1 MDEELKKALAELG
14 MTQKDAIEAQ
24 NKALADLRAAHEAD
38 VKKRD
43 AVYDEKLDKLTKE
56 LDKFEPL
63 NIALT
68 KAQQAADKAA
78 EERKEQQEQ
87 LDRIETK
94 LNRPG
99 MGHNNGPDLTPERV
113 GFFDWGRFGL
123 ERMTPERKNVLT
135 VSEDTGGGYLAPSD
149 FLLEIIKA
157 AIEFSPFRSAV
168 RVRTTS
174 QKSVQIPKRTGVF
187 SARWT
192 GEVETR
198 SETKGLA
205 YGLED
210 VPVHE
215 LTAEVYVSMANLED
229 SAFDVESELKL
240 EFAEQFGVAEGAAVV
255 SGSGVKK
262 PEGFLT
268 ASGTV
273 GVNSGQAATIDSD
286 SLLKLKY
293 GLKTE
298 YARRAS
304 WAMNRTTLGLTR
316 RMKDGSGNY
325 VWIPGLADGR
335 PNTIDGDPYTEAPD
349 MPNVAAGSKPVAY
362 GDWMRAYTMV
372 DRLAMSVIRDGLT
385 RASEGQVKFVARRRI
400 GGQVTLAEAIAL
412 MTVAA

>member
-1 MDEELKKALAELG
+1 MDPELKKALEDLG
-14 MTQKDAIEAQ
+14 MTQNKAIEAQ
-24 NKALADLRAAHEAD
+24 NKALADLREAHEAD

-43 AVYDEKLDKLTKE
+43 ALYDDKIAKLQAE

-63 NIALT
+63 NAALT
-68 KAQQAADKAA
+68 KAQQEAEKAA
-78 EERKEQQEQ
+78 VDRKEQQEQ

-99 MGHNNGPDLTPERV
+99 IGHNNGPEMTAERI
-113 GFFDWGRFGL
+113 GFFDHARFGL
-123 ERMTPERKNVLT
+123 DRMQADRKNVLT
-135 VSEDTGGGYLAPSD
+135 VSDDTGGGYLAPSD
-149 FLLEIIKA
+149 YLLEIIKA

-168 RVRTTS
+168 RVRSTS

-192 GEVETR
+192 GETETR

-229 SAFDVESELKL
+229 SAFDVEGELRM
-240 EFAEQFGVAEGAAVV
+240 EFAEQFGVAEGGAIV
-255 SGSGVKK
+255 SGVGTKK

-268 ASGTV
+268 ATGTV
-273 GVNSGQAATIDSD
+273 NVNSGVADNLSAD
-286 SLLKLKY
+286 SLLLLKY

-316 RMKDGSGNY
+316 RLKDGNGNY
-325 VWIPGLADGR
+325 VWIPGLAEGR
-335 PNTIDGDPYTEAPD
+335 PNTIDGDPYIEAPD
-349 MPNVAAGSKPVAY
+349 MPNVAAGTKPVAY
-362 GDWMRAYTMV
+362 ADWQRSYTLV
-372 DRLAMSVIRDGLT
+372 DRLAMGVVRDGLT
-385 RASEGQVKFVARRRI
+385 RASEGQVKFVARRRV

-412 MTVAA
+412 MTIAA